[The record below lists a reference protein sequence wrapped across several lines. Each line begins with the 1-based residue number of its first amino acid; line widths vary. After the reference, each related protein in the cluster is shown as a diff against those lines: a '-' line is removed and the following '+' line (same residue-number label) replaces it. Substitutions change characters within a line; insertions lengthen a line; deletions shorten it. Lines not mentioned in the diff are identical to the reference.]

1 MTRIPKPAE
10 TDVGSGR
17 QPLVSDAAGRG
28 IPSAELNWENEGG
41 RLRRPQHA
49 AKTYPA
55 PQDRGAPER
64 LAAEHAD
71 LLRNVVARADDV
83 LATAATS
90 RWPERELADLIDY
103 LRSELITQT
112 RIEEQLLFANAE
124 HSSSEAMSRL
134 ARDHVRLRYALEAL
148 TDFAGHRGRRDAQ
161 SLAATVRG
169 LVTQLS
175 EHLRQEREVL
185 SRHAGDTAW
194 QQAMDAMDHRPHA
207 WYPLT
212 HAPVI
217 NLDAFPSGQALE
229 AVSPRVQQLHPGDQL
244 ELTGSADPKLLCS
257 RLLRDQDIAVNYLV
271 DGPQAWHVTVTR
283 RTAE

>member
-1 MTRIPKPAE
+1 M
-10 TDVGSGR
+10 
-17 QPLVSDAAGRG
+17 PLQA
-28 IPSAELNWENEGG
+28 
-41 RLRRPQHA
+41 
-49 AKTYPA
+49 YPA
-55 PQDRGAPER
+55 PQDVDAPER

-103 LRSELITQT
+103 LRSELISQT

-124 HSSSEAMSRL
+124 HSSSEAMNRL

-148 TDFAGHRGRRDAQ
+148 IDFAGHSGRRDAQ

-185 SRHAGDTAW
+185 SRHASDTAW
-194 QQAMDAMDHRPHA
+194 QQAMDAMDHHPHA
-207 WYPLT
+207 
-212 HAPVI
+212 V
-217 NLDAFPSGQALE
+217 
-229 AVSPRVQQLHPGDQL
+229 VSPHTCAGDQPRRFPYGDRPLRQSLHVYDSCIPATRL
-244 ELTGSADPKLLCS
+244 ELMGSADPKRLCS
-257 RLLRDQDIAVNYLV
+257 RLLRDKDVAVSYLV
-271 DGPQAWHVTVTR
+271 DGPTGLAR
-283 RTAE
+283 DGSPAERGVRES